1 MAARAAPVRFRF
13 MRIMTI
19 VFCGG
24 VLGFQLIPAMPSH
37 TAFVALGL
45 GVASAMLA
53 AWGLHRRW
61 SGGGR
66 GLWLV
71 AGVLAGFLYAGWRA
85 EVRLSEALPLAL
97 EGQDIAVTGV
107 VASLPQAFER
117 GQRFVFELDERP
129 RSVPGRISL
138 TWYAGPDEAAGQAP
152 GFRAGQRWR
161 LTVRLKRPHGNLNP
175 HGFDYEGWLLQQDIR
190 ATGYVRPDGERAL
203 LDPAVPAFGLAVER
217 LREAV
222 RDRFR
227 QALPEGAYTGVLIAL
242 AIGDQRAIP
251 AEQWRVFARTGIS
264 HLVAIS
270 GMHVTMIAALAALM
284 VGGGWRRWPRLA
296 LRWPAQQAGV
306 MAGFLVAWGY
316 CLLAGWGVP
325 AQRTLYM
332 LGCVSLALVLRR
344 DVAPS
349 RVLAAALGVV
359 VVIDP
364 WSVLAAGFWLSF
376 GAVAVLLLVSAGRLG
391 PGGWLTTALRT
402 QWAVTLGLVPA
413 LLVLFQ
419 QFSLVSPF
427 ANAIAIP
434 LISFVVTPLAL
445 LFALL
450 PLQMLAD
457 LAHGAMVLTM
467 LPVAWLGEQPGATW
481 QQAAPPPVLAV
492 LAGAGCLWALLPRGT
507 PARPVGLLP
516 LLALLLWSPERP
528 PEGQARVTVLD
539 VGQGLAVHVQT
550 AGHDLLYDTG
560 PAFSADANSGERILL
575 PYLRAVGVR
584 RLDALVVSHQ
594 DQDHAGGA
602 ESVLAGLPV
611 ARVLASLPY
620 NHPLRLIAGPR
631 AEACAAGQAW
641 DWDGVRFR
649 VLHPADPVGEGRAGN
664 EAACVLQVEAGGRKA
679 LLSSDIEAASESRI
693 LAREGRAVASEFVVA
708 PHHGSRTSSTAAFI
722 AATAPR
728 WVIFPVGYRNRFRH
742 PAPDVW
748 ARWVASGAGLLRTDL
763 AGAVSFELGPRVQAP
778 VAERQRAPRY
788 WHGR

>member
-1 MAARAAPVRFRF
+1 
-13 MRIMTI
+13 MTI

-24 VLGFQLIPAMPSH
+24 VLGFQFVPAMPSRA
-37 TAFVALGL
+37 TLMTLALGA
-45 GVASAMLA
+45 ASMGLA
-53 AWGLHRRW
+53 ACWLHAKWPRC
-61 SGGGR
+61 GR
-66 GLWLV
+66 GI
-71 AGVLAGFLYAGWRA
+71 VLLAACVTGFLYAGWRA
-85 EVRLSEALPLAL
+85 DIRLSEALPLAL
-97 EGQDIAVTGV
+97 EGRDVVVTGV
-107 VASLPQAFER
+107 VASLPQALER
-117 GQRFVFELDERP
+117 GQRFVFELDERMQ
-129 RSVPGRISL
+129 SLPGRLSL
-138 TWYAGPDEAAGQAP
+138 AWYAGQAEGAGPAAP
-152 GFRAGQRWR
+152 VFRAGQRWQ
-161 LTVRLKRPHGNLNP
+161 LTVRLRRPHGNLNP

-203 LDPAVPAFGLAVER
+203 LDTAVPGLGLAVER
-217 LREAV
+217 LRERV

-227 QALPEGAYTGVLIAL
+227 QALPEGRYTGVLIAL

-270 GMHVTMIAALAALM
+270 GMHVTMIAALAALL
-284 VGGGWRRWPRLA
+284 VGGGWRRCPALA

-306 MAGFLVAWGY
+306 LAGFVVAWGY

-391 PGGWLTTALRT
+391 PGGRLITALRT

-434 LISFVVTPLAL
+434 LVSFVVTPLAL

-467 LPVAWLGEQPGATW
+467 LPVAWLGELPGASW
-481 QQAAPPPVLAV
+481 QQAAPPPLLAV
-492 LAGAGCLWALLPRGT
+492 LAGVGCLWVLLPRGT

-516 LLALLLWSPERP
+516 LLALLLWSPGRP
-528 PEGQARVTVLD
+528 PTGQARVTVLD

-550 AGHDLLYDTG
+550 SGHDLLYDTG

-575 PYLRAVGVR
+575 PYLRAMGVH

-602 ESVLAGLPV
+602 ESVLGGLPV
-611 ARVLASLPY
+611 VRVLSSLSY

-631 AEACAAGQAW
+631 NEACAAGQTW

-664 EAACVLQVEAGGRKA
+664 DATCVLQVEAAGSTL
-679 LLSSDIEAASESRI
+679 LLSSDIEAASESQI
-693 LAREGRAVASEFVVA
+693 LAREGGALASEFVVA
-708 PHHGSRTSSTAAFI
+708 PHHGSRTSSTQAFI

-748 ARWVASGAGLLRTDL
+748 ARWEASGAGLLRTDL
-763 AGAVSFELGPRVQAP
+763 AGAVSFELGPWARAP
-778 VAERQRAPRY
+778 VAERERAPRY